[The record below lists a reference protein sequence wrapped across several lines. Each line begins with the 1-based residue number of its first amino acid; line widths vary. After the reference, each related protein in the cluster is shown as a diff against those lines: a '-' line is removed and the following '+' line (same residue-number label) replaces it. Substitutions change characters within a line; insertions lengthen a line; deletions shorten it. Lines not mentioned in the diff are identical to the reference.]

1 MRPAFVKIFCLSVVL
16 FIGFASSAQAQ
27 VQDAKNLPDDPRV
40 CSGKLANG
48 LSYILIKNNAQ
59 KGKADVGVLQ
69 KVGTSLEGKSQ
80 KAMFK
85 LLEMLT
91 MRGTRNF
98 DDASIQAYLS
108 SIGVPASNVDFST
121 GADQIA
127 YTIRDV
133 PTQSEN
139 QVDSTLLILY
149 NWLGSLNLDEDDIK
163 DESVFLKS
171 RLSYENTAQARLND
185 ALLKELY
192 PKCNYYQS
200 LTPEQIAAI
209 GNYSSKNLRSFYY
222 DWFRPEFQ
230 CIAIAGDIDLKLME
244 SKIKSLFVTIPKSID
259 KKERKYYTPKD
270 YKGVKV
276 CIKTDKEYNKTL
288 VTIAFLKKPL
298 LKKYRGTALPYLQEY
313 FDEMVKRS
321 LSDRLNAGMLGKN
334 LSILNLK
341 VEKGRFLDI
350 SNLDAF
356 SISFETLPEYAYSAV
371 SFVGTEI
378 ENIAKNGFNSQEI
391 HKNRDLYFKEI
402 EALYNG
408 RNTLAN
414 SFYFNR
420 IKNHFFDS
428 YTLASVEMKFE
439 MLKEMVYSTSMNDV
453 NNYAQKVFNSNDN
466 TLIYCFMPQKKGM
479 MQLSEERLLSS
490 YSSSALSAMV
500 ASGAEVLAWPVL
512 LLGNYKSTIV
522 SETKDEAL
530 QADIVHLSNGA
541 TLVFKNDA
549 MPRDTIELRA
559 VSKGG
564 YSLIKGVTPNME
576 RFVNMASYS
585 GGLEEMPCTT
595 VDRLFSYNDIEF
607 STGITAQ
614 NEYIYGRADK
624 SDSYKMLEA
633 VYMAMMRRRSDQPA
647 YDAMKKAYI
656 YEINTQSLN
665 PQEAFRDTVAYYG
678 VSNKNFV
685 KSLDAASIEAL
696 DYGTL
701 KAQIDKRFSNAADW
715 TFIFCGDFDYEQLK
729 AQAVK
734 CIGAIPGNP
743 KNLEGSIV
751 IPNYVN
757 KNNVDYRFLFKMVSP
772 RTFVSVTRNMAAESS
787 LKNYIIGYMSMI
799 YLRNRIE
806 ADKSLRMLSNVDV
819 SYRAA
824 TYPEQIASLHVGFE
838 SDSTFAQ
845 NGVDRIHG
853 ILSSVARGGM
863 DGDSFNSLKA
873 STKAAFLAQCTRR
886 SFWLTVLERKY
897 MDNKDYYS
905 NFMDILSGISK
916 DEFQAY
922 IRKFLDNSNDITII
936 MDGTTKD
943 VNTQNLF
950 KRDDFIREYFNVK

>member
-1 MRPAFVKIFCLSVVL
+1 MKPVFSKIFCLLAS
-16 FIGFASSAQAQ
+16 IMICSGIFANAQ
-27 VQDAKNLPDDPRV
+27 VKDAHNLPDDPRV

-80 KAMFK
+80 KGMFK

-98 DDASIQAYLS
+98 DDAKIQAYLS
-108 SIGVPASNVDFST
+108 SIGVPASNVEFST

-127 YTIRDV
+127 YTIKDI
-133 PTQSEN
+133 PTTSEN

-163 DESVFLKS
+163 EESVFLKA
-171 RLSYENTAQARLND
+171 RLSNENTAQARLND
-185 ALLKELY
+185 ALLNELY

-200 LTPEQIAAI
+200 LTPQQTAAI

-244 SKIKSLFVTIPKSID
+244 SRIKSLFVTIPKSID
-259 KKERKYYTPKD
+259 KKSRKYYTPKD
-270 YKGVKV
+270 YNGVKV
-276 CIKTDKEYNKTL
+276 SIQTDKEYNKTL

-298 LKKYRGTALPYLQEY
+298 LRKYRGTALPYLQEY

-321 LSDRLNAGMLGKN
+321 LSDRLNAGLLGKN

-356 SISFETLPEYAYSAV
+356 SVSFETLPEYAYSAV
-371 SFVGTEI
+371 SFIGTEI
-378 ENIAKNGFNSQEI
+378 ENVAKNGFNSQEV
-391 HKNRDLYFKEI
+391 HKNRDLYFKELD
-402 EALYNG
+402 ALYRG
-408 RNTLAN
+408 RNTLPN
-414 SFYFNR
+414 NFYFNR
-420 IKNHFFDS
+420 IKNHFFDG

-439 MLKEMVYSTSMNDV
+439 MLKEMVYSVSMKDV
-453 NNYAQKVFNSNDN
+453 NSYAQKLLNASDN
-466 TLIYCFMPQKKGM
+466 TLISCFMPQKKGM
-479 MQLSEERLLSS
+479 MQLSKERLLSS
-490 YSSSALSAMV
+490 YSSSALSAPV
-500 ASGAEVLAWPVL
+500 AAGAEVLSWPVL
-512 LLGNYKSTIV
+512 VLGDYKSTIV
-522 SETKDEAL
+522 SETKDETL
-530 QADIVHLSNGA
+530 QADIVQLSNGA
-541 TLVFKNDA
+541 TLVFKNSS
-549 MPRDTIELRA
+549 MPNDTIEVRA

-564 YSLIKGVTPNME
+564 YSLMKGVTPNME
-576 RFVNMASYS
+576 RFINMASYI
-585 GGLEEMPCTT
+585 GGLDEMSSTA
-595 VDRLFSYNDIEF
+595 VDRLFTYNDIEF

-614 NEYIYGRADK
+614 NEYINGRADK

-633 VYMAMMRRRSDQPA
+633 IYMIMMRRRSDPAA

-656 YEINTQSLN
+656 YDINTQSVD
-665 PQEAFRDTVAYYG
+665 PEEAFRDTVAYYG

-685 KSLDAASIEAL
+685 KNLNEANIEAL
-696 DYGTL
+696 DYGNL
-701 KAQIDKRFSNAADW
+701 YGQINKRFSNAADW
-715 TFIFCGDFDYEQLK
+715 TFIFCGDFDYEALK
-729 AQAVK
+729 AEAVK
-734 CIGAIPGNP
+734 CIGAIPGDP
-743 KNLEGSIV
+743 RNLEGSIV

-757 KNNVDYRFLFKMVSP
+757 KDNVNYRFLFKMVSP

-799 YLRNRIE
+799 YLRNQLE
-806 ADKSLRMLSNVDV
+806 GDKSLRMLSNIDV
-819 SYRAA
+819 SFRAMS
-824 TYPEQIASLHVGFE
+824 YPEQIASLHYGFE

-845 NGVDRIHG
+845 NGIDHIHG

-863 DGDSFNSLKA
+863 NDDSFNSLKA
-873 STKAAFLAQCTRR
+873 STKAAFLAQCTKR
-886 SFWLTVLERKY
+886 SFWLKVLERKF

-905 NFMDILSGISK
+905 DFMNILSGISK
-916 DEFQAY
+916 AEFEGY
-922 IRKFLDNSNDITII
+922 VKKFLGSSNSITII

-950 KRDDFIREYFNVK
+950 KQDEFIKGFFNVK